1 MVAVCISDFPW
12 SARPGLLSP
21 QQQITVE
28 AAAMRALY
36 YLVALLAPVVD
47 LKWFEEGL
55 WYVDFTV
62 NLAVGKNRKFT
73 MEVRPFLPSLV
84 LRRALR
90 RVAQRHL
97 FL

>member
-1 MVAVCISDFPW
+1 
-12 SARPGLLSP
+12 
-21 QQQITVE
+21 
-28 AAAMRALY
+28 MRALY

-84 LRRALR
+84 VCCAGRCDTSPSGTF
-90 RVAQRHL
+90 VSESSSSS
-97 FL
+97 